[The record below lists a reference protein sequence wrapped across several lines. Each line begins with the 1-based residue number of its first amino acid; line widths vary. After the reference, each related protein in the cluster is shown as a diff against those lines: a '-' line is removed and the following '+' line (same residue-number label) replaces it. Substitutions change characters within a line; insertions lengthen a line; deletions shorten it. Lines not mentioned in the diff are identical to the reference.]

1 MKTLEILALVLPD
14 NPGAALLLLLGIVL
28 FIIEFHAPT
37 FGLLGVGGVA
47 CFMTGIFMLV
57 DAVGA
62 DAAGIDMGVLYGIGA
77 VGIAMA
83 AGVGWLGWKATRR
96 RASTGV
102 EGMTGS
108 EAVVKSWSETKGRVH
123 IQGEDWAA
131 ISETT
136 LSLSPG
142 DRVAV
147 VAVENLTLKIT
158 PLPRA

>member
-14 NPGAALLLLLGIVL
+14 NPAAALLLLLGIVL
-28 FIIEFHAPT
+28 FIVEFHAPT
-37 FGLLGVGGVA
+37 FGLLGVGGVV
-47 CFMTGIFMLV
+47 CFLTGIFMLV

-83 AGVGWLGWKATRR
+83 AGVGWLGWKASSR

-108 EAVVKSWSETKGRVH
+108 EAVIKSWSGMEGRVH

-131 ISETT
+131 VSETPIT
-136 LSLSPG
+136 LAPG

-147 VAVENLTLKIT
+147 VAVENLTLKIA
-158 PLPRA
+158 PLPRE